1 MSNIEEHIRRAME
14 QGKFDDL
21 PGTGKPLNLDENP
34 LENPDWRLAH
44 HLLRSGG
51 FTLPW
56 IETYREIEKELDNAC
71 QSLARTWAWRQSSQ
85 SGEETADEIEFEWQ
99 LAVKRFRQQITALNE
114 RISSYNMGVPA
125 ERFQKPILNAD
136 REITRLTSPS
146 LSDKL

>member
-44 HLLRSGG
+44 HILRSGG

-125 ERFQKPILNAD
+125 ESFQKPILNAD
-136 REITRLTSPS
+136 REITRLTSQS

>member
-56 IETYREIEKELDNAC
+56 IETYCEIEKELDNAC
-71 QSLARTWAWRQSSQ
+71 QSLARTWSWRQSSQ

-99 LAVKRFRQQITALNE
+99 LAAKRFRQQITALNE

-125 ERFQKPILNAD
+125 ESFQKPILNAD
-136 REITRLTSPS
+136 REITRLTSQS

>member
-21 PGTGKPLNLDENP
+21 PGKGKPLNLDENP
-34 LENPDWRLAH
+34 LEDPDWRLAH
-44 HLLRSGG
+44 HMLRSGG

-56 IETYREIEKELDNAC
+56 IETYREIEKELDNSRK
-71 QSLARTWAWRQSSQ
+71 SLACTWAWRQADE
-85 SGEETADEIEFEWQ
+85 SGEGTPDEQEFEWQ
-99 LAVKRFRQQITALNE
+99 QAVKRFRQQITALNE

-125 ERFQKPILNAD
+125 EQFQKPILDTD
-136 REITRLTSPS
+136 REITRLTSQT

>member
-125 ERFQKPILNAD
+125 EIFQKPILNAD
-136 REITRLTSPS
+136 REITRLTSQS

>member
-56 IETYREIEKELDNAC
+56 IETYREIEKELDNVC

-85 SGEETADEIEFEWQ
+85 SGEETANEIEFEWQ

>member
-21 PGTGKPLNLDENP
+21 PGTGKPLNLHENP

-44 HLLRSGG
+44 HILQNCG

-56 IETYREIEKELDNAC
+56 IETYREIEKELDNAS
-71 QSLARTWAWRQSSQ
+71 QSLSRTWAWRQASQ
-85 SGEETADEIEFEWQ
+85 SGEETADEVEFEWQ
-99 LAVKRFRQQITALNE
+99 LAVKRFHQQITALNE
-114 RISSYNMGVPA
+114 RISSYNMGVPV
-125 ERFQKPILNAD
+125 EIFQKPILNAD
-136 REITRLTSPS
+136 REITRLTSQS